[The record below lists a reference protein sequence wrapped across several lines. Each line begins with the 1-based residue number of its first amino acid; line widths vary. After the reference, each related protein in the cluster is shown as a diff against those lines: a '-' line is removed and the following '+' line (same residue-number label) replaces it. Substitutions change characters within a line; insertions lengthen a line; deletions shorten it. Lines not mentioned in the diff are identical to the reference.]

1 MVERALIR
9 FLLLLLLSP
18 ALLCQRSPL
27 REAELRALPRL
38 VRVSSSFTALLRLK
52 TTRGEVD
59 LERKRSEEGWAVQGE
74 GGLLVLPKK
83 LFPLT
88 DLFLHHR
95 EEAEMS
101 LLESLAGMVSP
112 EEGRSGSVKLS
123 LGNLRWELEVERKET
138 PAPLESGSTE
148 NILLLGAVPEGE
160 SESAAPKG
168 LLILRPEEFTSGPAS
183 AWDSRGRLLGFVE
196 KGRLHRLHLPG
207 RRFLQGYSKSE
218 SAKEL
223 LDSWREGR
231 WTQGVTEL
239 SGYLKETGLAGRME
253 GKRLRALL
261 LKEMEDESSLS
272 YLVKRRLP
280 GVLLLLAG
288 GILILVA
295 IMAMAKIS
303 GRGSFLRIRFRAKE
317 LPCSVDPLPDKEN
330 LPGEESDTEGA
341 ENPFREEE
349 NPEDP
354 LP

>member
-27 REAELRALPRL
+27 CEAELRALPRL

-183 AWDSRGRLLGFVE
+183 AWD
-196 KGRLHRLHLPG
+196 

-295 IMAMAKIS
+295 IMAMAKIP

>member
-1 MVERALIR
+1 MVERALLR

-18 ALLCQRSPL
+18 GLLCQRSPL
-27 REAELRALPRL
+27 SETELRALPRL

-74 GGLLVLPKK
+74 EGALVLPRK

-123 LGNLRWELEVERKET
+123 LGNLRWGLEVERRET
-138 PAPLESGSTE
+138 APPLMSGGTE
-148 NILLLGAVPEGE
+148 NFLLLGAIPEGE
-160 SESAAPKG
+160 SESVAPKG
-168 LLILRPEEFTSGPAS
+168 LLTLRPEEFSQGPAS
-183 AWDSRGRLLGFVE
+183 AWDGRGRFLGFVE
-196 KGRLHRLHLPG
+196 KGRLHRLHLSGG
-207 RRFLQGYSKSE
+207 RSLQGYGKSE

-223 LDSWREGR
+223 LASWREGR
-231 WTQGVTEL
+231 WAQGVSQLT
-239 SGYLKETGLAGRME
+239 GYLKETGLAGRME
-253 GKRLRALL
+253 GKRLRAML
-261 LKEMEDESSLS
+261 LKEMEAESSLS

-295 IMAMAKIS
+295 IMAMGGAS
-303 GRGSFLRIRFRAKE
+303 GRGSFLRVRFRVKE
-317 LPCSVDPLPDKEN
+317 PSSSVDSLTDGEN
-330 LPGEESDTEGA
+330 LREEESDVEGA

-349 NPEDP
+349 NPGDP